1 MEGFYPRATRFLVP
15 WNYQR
20 ENGVDRVPLFI
31 EKPDS
36 WVLHVAETDGPL
48 RWFRDLKTNLRF
60 SHLWF
65 GKDGEVEQYGDLRR
79 ISWAQVNGNKWG
91 WSLETA
97 GHADEPLTDAQLTE
111 LARWHVWCGAADR
124 VTDYVTGH
132 GIGTHSMGGA
142 AWGGHACPGVI
153 RAGQRQEIIRRAI
166 ALRAGTDPEEDE
178 MKTTDPIKLSNGTTT
193 TVERILGSMYLGTLA
208 IRNQTDEL
216 ESWLRANT
224 GHVIE
229 QNKLMTAQ
237 NELLLKLCA
246 ELKRE

>member
-20 ENGVDRVPLFI
+20 KNGVDRVPLFI

-65 GKDGEVEQYGDLRR
+65 GKNGEIEQYGDLRR

-97 GHADEPLTDAQLTE
+97 GHADEPLTDAQLNE
-111 LARWHVWCGAADR
+111 LAKWHVWCGAKDE
-124 VTDYVTGH
+124 VTDSVNGH
-132 GIGTHSMGGA
+132 GIGTHVMGGA
-142 AWGGHACPGVI
+142 AWGGHECPGKI
-153 RAGQRQEIIRRAI
+153 RAGQRHEIIRRAI
-166 ALRAGTDPEEDE
+166 AYREGKKMIDLKGT
-178 MKTTDPIKLSNGTTT
+178 KVKLSTGDTTT
-193 TVERILGSMYLGTLA
+193 LERVFGGTYLSTLA

-216 ESWLRANT
+216 ESWLRAATN
-224 GHVIE
+224 HLIR
-229 QNKLMTAQ
+229 QNKLMETQ
-237 NELLLKLCA
+237 NELLSKLCD
-246 ELKRE
+246 ELKKE